1 MRALARLRD
10 RLRRDV
16 LDPSCQTKEEFLAAL
31 HTRLSRDGVKS
42 RSLGGAWWDD
52 FFDAITTYDKEG
64 VEPQSRM
71 IQHVAELH
79 DDTMTSGE
87 LVKVFKVAL
96 KFGLFSVGYAI
107 RLKARNVAI
116 HALSANQVKPDS
128 KDYLSALSAL
138 LEVRQ
143 WQTFEEKL
151 LLVDPNLDQK
161 KASLQVLYYVLK
173 NGRPSKSAPN
183 VLIQTEDD
191 LAYSKYISGKRVAL
205 VGPAKT
211 DSRDAQEI
219 DRFDLVTR
227 CNYKEA
233 GVGTDPEIKGL
244 RCDVSYYNSA
254 QAKFIYETNPQET
267 FPRSV
272 DWLVCKH
279 GSRSV
284 KLGKWIQ
291 TLPGSSS
298 DLENSEGPR
307 VRPSAT
313 FKIPRFAGTL
323 NAVPNAVLD
332 LLGLGVGEIEIFHS
346 DLMLTVDRA
355 TNYDPLVKNTEDA
368 LFMAVKTFAGT
379 HDPITQYALLKTL
392 YDSGAIAGDA
402 KFSAA
407 MSLGEQAYMDELQ
420 KAYGESARSCLR

>member
-1 MRALARLRD
+1 M
-10 RLRRDV
+10 
-16 LDPSCQTKEEFLAAL
+16 
-31 HTRLSRDGVKS
+31 KS
-42 RSLGGAWWDD
+42 GALGGAWWDD
-52 FFDAITTYDKEG
+52 FFDAITTYDKDG

-71 IQHVAELH
+71 IRHVAELQ
-79 DDTMTSGE
+79 DDAMTAGE

-96 KFGLFSVGYAI
+96 KFGLFNVGYAI
-107 RLKARNVAI
+107 RSKARDVAI
-116 HALSANQVKPDS
+116 HALLENRVNPRS

-138 LEVRQ
+138 LEARQ
-143 WQTFEEKL
+143 WQAFEEKL
-151 LLVDPNLDQK
+151 PLLHPKLDEK
-161 KASLQVLYYVLK
+161 KASLQLLYCLLK
-173 NGRPSKSAPN
+173 DGRPSKGALN
-183 VLIQTEDD
+183 GLIRTEDD

-211 DSRDAQEI
+211 DSRDAEEI

-227 CNYKEA
+227 CNYKET

-244 RCDVSYYNSA
+244 RCDVSYYNGH
-254 QAKFIYETNPQET
+254 QAKFIYETNPHET

-279 GSRSV
+279 RSRSV
-284 KLGKWIQ
+284 ELRKWIQ
-291 TLPGSSS
+291 RLPRSSS
-298 DLENSEGPR
+298 DPENSDGPR
-307 VRPSAT
+307 VRPSVT
-313 FKIPRFAGTL
+313 FKIPLFAGTL

-332 LLGLGVGEIEIFHS
+332 LLGLGAGRIEIFHS

-368 LFMAVKTFAGT
+368 LFLAMKTFSGT
-379 HDPITQYALLKTL
+379 HDPITQYTLLQTL

-420 KAYGESARSCLR
+420 KAYGESARSYLR